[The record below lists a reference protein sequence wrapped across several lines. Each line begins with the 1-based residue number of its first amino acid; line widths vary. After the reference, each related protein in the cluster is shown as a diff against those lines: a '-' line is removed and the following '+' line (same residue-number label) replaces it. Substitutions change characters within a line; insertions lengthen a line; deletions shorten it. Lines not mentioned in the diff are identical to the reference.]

1 MDEIL
6 KIQACTS
13 NRTGQLR
20 YVYDKISV
28 HVRGLATLG
37 VSSEQYGSMLIP
49 IIMSKLP
56 SDICSE
62 IARKLK
68 GDVWKIDDLLDT
80 IKIEI
85 EAREVSEG
93 VRSTSQ
99 QSGKRPGGQSTVG
112 AFVMK
117 GGNSGKFRIQYVYCE
132 ELHYS
137 ASCEKAKSLLE
148 RYTIHRRMLRGWIA
162 MD

>member
-1 MDEIL
+1 MDVIL

-37 VSSEQYGSMLIP
+37 VSEQYGSILIP
-49 IIMSKLP
+49 IIISKLP
-56 SDICSE
+56 SDICLE
-62 IARKLK
+62 IARKSK

-85 EAREVSEG
+85 EAREVSED
-93 VRSTSQ
+93 VRSTPQ
-99 QSGKRPGGQSTVG
+99 QSGKRRG
-112 AFVMK
+112 
-117 GGNSGKFRIQYVYCE
+117 ICYVNQP
-132 ELHYS
+132 
-137 ASCEKAKSLLE
+137 
-148 RYTIHRRMLRGWIA
+148 
-162 MD
+162 